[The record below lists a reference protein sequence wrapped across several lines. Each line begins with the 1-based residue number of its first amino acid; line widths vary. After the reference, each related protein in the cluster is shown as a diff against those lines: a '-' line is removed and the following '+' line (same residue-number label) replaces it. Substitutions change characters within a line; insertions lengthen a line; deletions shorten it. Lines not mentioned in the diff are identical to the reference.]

1 MNEKPMNAFDYLDEQ
16 KKRAEEMRKNN
27 PEFDKAMNEQQART
41 NQWRKEE
48 ATETA
53 TKVYNRAHDA
63 QETIHQKAQE
73 RQEAAFEAS
82 KTDGTFH
89 PNSDPYFKGG
99 HKLADPKPAQET
111 PTTNTPSSNE
121 SSTKVADI
129 NGSVIGTTTLENPD
143 TQTQNTSEPTVS
155 VRKFPSAQERQE
167 AAFEAS
173 KTDGTFYPN
182 SDPYFKDG
190 HKLADPKPSQE
201 PQTTNESSKINNH
214 IFSGEASQF
223 GPTAGSYN
231 SGYTDGTFNPNADQ
245 YFKDGHKIVN
255 PKSAKEAKAPN
266 RYSGIP
272 DPSLWGTSGTK
283 EKKSTK
289 ISNPKNNRGAQ
300 NSGDKPIKT
309 PSHLSSKGYLS
320 STGNFGTIS
329 IPKLQNPPTFDEYD
343 HWAGQMAI
351 AMKNVADRIPAVV
364 SDLESNESTVRAGS
378 DGKNVIAIADKV
390 KNSKDNLNKYRSQLV
405 SEADYVVRMARS
417 INDTKANA
425 IQNEIKKTMVDT
437 TSVNNGAPLSD
448 NVKVAVTSGNSER
461 DPAKYHY
468 TVTLHTSDI
477 KAAFD
482 KHGRRPTQ
490 EDIESKKAYV
500 KTLVIG
506 KLNSVVAANKSLNR
520 ETTYEIKFV

>member
-1 MNEKPMNAFDYLDEQ
+1 MNEKPMNAFDYLDEK

-63 QETIHQKAQE
+63 QETIHQKAQK

-129 NGSVIGTTTLENPD
+129 NRSVIGTTTLENPG
-143 TQTQNTSEPTVS
+143 TQTQNTSEPIVS

-173 KTDGTFYPN
+173 KTDGTFHPN
-182 SDPYFKDG
+182 SDPYFKEG
-190 HKLADPKPSQE
+190 HKLADSKKAPKT
-201 PQTTNESSKINNH
+201 QTTNKSSKINKPL
-214 IFSGEASQF
+214 FSG
-223 GPTAGSYN
+223 
-231 SGYTDGTFNPNADQ
+231 
-245 YFKDGHKIVN
+245 
-255 PKSAKEAKAPN
+255 KAPQ
-266 RYSGIP
+266 YGP
-272 DPSLWGTSGTK
+272 LAGGF
-283 EKKSTK
+283 KSYG
-289 ISNPKNNRGAQ
+289 NNRSAQ
-300 NSGDKPIKT
+300 TASKKIKT

-343 HWAGQMAI
+343 HWASQMAI
-351 AMKNVADRIPAVV
+351 AMKNVADRIPAAV

-390 KNSKDNLNKYRSQLV
+390 KSAKDNLNDYRSQLV
-405 SEADYVVRMARS
+405 SEADYVVRMAKS

-425 IQNEIKKTMVDT
+425 IQNEIKKTMVDAT
-437 TSVNNGAPLSD
+437 YVNDVSHSD
-448 NVKVAVTSGNSER
+448 NVDIRATKASSAGDST
-461 DPAKYHY
+461 KYHY
-468 TVTLHTSDI
+468 TVKLYISNI

-482 KHGRRPTQ
+482 KNGRRPTQ
-490 EDIESKKAYV
+490 EDIETKKAYV
-500 KTLVIG
+500 KALVSG
-506 KLNSVVAANKSLNR
+506 KLNSVVSADKSLNR
-520 ETTYEIKFV
+520 ESTYEIKFV